1 MIEIMFIIHYSLL
14 CLFITYLFLFLIVL
28 TEKNKS
34 ISAIED
40 DFYRKVIEAKC
51 TEVAARRCIKKVFLE
66 FQQIHRKTPVPETL
80 F

>member
-1 MIEIMFIIHYSLL
+1 MIEIMFIIHYL
-14 CLFITYLFLFLIVL
+14 TYLFLFLIAL

-34 ISAIED
+34 ISATED

-51 TEVAARRCIKKVFLE
+51 TEAAARRCIKKVFLE